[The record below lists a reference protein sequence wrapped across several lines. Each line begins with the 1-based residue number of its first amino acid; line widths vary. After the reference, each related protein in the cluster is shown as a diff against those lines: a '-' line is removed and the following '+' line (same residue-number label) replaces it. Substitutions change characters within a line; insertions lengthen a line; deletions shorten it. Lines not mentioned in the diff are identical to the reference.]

1 MSNLRQLKVPND
13 AFVVENIT
21 NALLWK
27 CRSSPIPHLLF
38 VLSYA
43 ERYRKDD
50 EMLEKLFNEVIRT
63 IEMRWVE
70 ISQPDQI
77 RSLLY
82 NSQHFSE
89 ALLAKVEDLLTTE
102 AENLSSDSIVSVSIL
117 FFNNLHFYCN
127 INLETDSIIY
137 FKC

>member
-1 MSNLRQLKVPND
+1 MIYILIFQVFLLNNLRQLKIPYD
-13 AFVVENIT
+13 AFVVQNIQ

-27 CRSSPIPHLLF
+27 CRSSPIHQLLF

-43 ERYRKDD
+43 ERYRKED

-70 ISQPDQI
+70 FTEPDQI
-77 RSLLY
+77 RSLLH
-82 NSQHFSE
+82 NSQHFSDT
-89 ALLAKVEDLLTTE
+89 LLARVEDLLTTE

-117 FFNNLHFYCN
+117 PFFNFRT
-127 INLETDSIIY
+127 I
-137 FKC
+137 

>member
-1 MSNLRQLKVPND
+1 MFFQVFLLSNLRQLKVPND
-13 AFVVENIT
+13 AFVVQNII

-43 ERYRKDD
+43 ERYRKDN
-50 EMLEKLFNEVIRT
+50 EMIEKLFNEVIRT
-63 IEMRWVE
+63 IVMRWVE

-117 FFNNLHFYCN
+117 FFNNSHF
-127 INLETDSIIY
+127 D
-137 FKC
+137 

>member
-1 MSNLRQLKVPND
+1 MLLLYSELFFQVFLLNNLRQLKIPND
-13 AFVVENIT
+13 AFVVQNIK

-70 ISQPDQI
+70 FNQPDQI
-77 RSLLY
+77 QSLLH
-82 NSQHFSE
+82 NSQHFSDT
-89 ALLAKVEDLLTTE
+89 LLAKVEDLLTTE
-102 AENLSSDSIVSVSIL
+102 AENLSSDAIVSVSIFCY
-117 FFNNLHFYCN
+117 FFNLN
-127 INLETDSIIY
+127 
-137 FKC
+137 K